1 MDEVNKRSRT
11 TQIAMKI
18 HKSIRL
24 IRESDHKR
32 HREMSKKQKMKNKRQ
47 QKKVVSLIAVTAIKF
62 RKPFLCAAATAIEAA
77 VSWCL
82 LGQRLDGKPCHR
94 VE

>member
-1 MDEVNKRSRT
+1 MDGVNKRSRT
-11 TQIAMKI
+11 RQISMKI

-32 HREMSKKQKMKNKRQ
+32 HREMSKKKNKKQ

-62 RKPFLCAAATAIEAA
+62 RKPFLCATATAIEAA
-77 VSWCL
+77 VSWCP

>member
-1 MDEVNKRSRT
+1 MDGLNKRSRT
-11 TQIAMKI
+11 REISMKI

-32 HREMSKKQKMKNKRQ
+32 HREMSKKKKNKRQ

-62 RKPFLCAAATAIEAA
+62 RKPFLCATATAIEAA

-94 VE
+94 VD